1 MRHRK
6 KDSARNGFSNLPKA
20 IKDFLFVKRKQI
32 RGTPKRKKRIEGKPI
47 EKRGIYISEIWW
59 EVFLSQNSLSYQR
72 NAGRQIKIKKEK
84 DVLARWINKQLNSKS
99 KADKKRRKN
108 QKRNLIP
115 KPEKLTA
122 KERGIVQWITR
133 FESGYRR
140 KRIGTR
146 FFGVW
151 E

>member
-1 MRHRK
+1 MKVPEKNPLETDKNNDINDVSLYRK
-6 KDSARNGFSNLPKA
+6 KKKKA
-20 IKDFLFVKRKQI
+20 
-32 RGTPKRKKRIEGKPI
+32 KRI
-47 EKRGIYISEIWW
+47 
-59 EVFLSQNSLSYQR
+59 
-72 NAGRQIKIKKEK
+72 
-84 DVLARWINKQLNSKS
+84 
-99 KADKKRRKN
+99 RKN
-108 QKRNLIP
+108 EKTKKRNLIP

-122 KERGIVQWITR
+122 RERGIVQWITR